1 MQNLN
6 IHSAYLLLDLIAVF
20 LLLFFAIFL
29 FSISVKPRY
38 RQILLAC
45 FFLALAFSY
54 MDGVFISLNYYFHI
68 HYPYIVH
75 LGMSFDFLV
84 GPLLLLFILSMSRAN
99 FSFKP
104 GYYLQGLPFVAH
116 ALFLLWAYL
125 QHQGQTNTPIFSREH
140 VIALTSLSSLHLLI
154 YMLLVLH
161 ELVQYK
167 TRIKKNYSDFKKHS
181 LAWLSFI
188 SCGLLV
194 AGISRWLNNITWL
207 LNPELARSMFIDFKL
222 FALSG
227 VFIFACVVVFKS
239 LKQPIFFDHNEGEK
253 QKANKLDTDTRQL
266 ILKKIQAYMKD
277 TAPYLEADFDLAA
290 LAKGID
296 TPAYRVSQVINA
308 ELQQN
313 FFDFV
318 NAYRIGESRRLL
330 KDNDKSITE
339 IMYAAGFNSKSVF
352 NTTFKKHTGLTPSQY
367 RKSPDSLQFQ

>member
-1 MQNLN
+1 MQRLN

-20 LLLFFAIFL
+20 LLLFFALFL

-68 HYPYIVH
+68 YYPYIVH

-99 FSFKP
+99 FVFKP
-104 GYYLQGLPFVAH
+104 AYCLQALPFFLH
-116 ALFLLWAYL
+116 ATFLLWAHS
-125 QHQGQTNTPIFSREH
+125 QHPGGTETAIFSREQ
-140 VIALTSLSSLHLLI
+140 VIVLTSVSSLHLLI
-154 YMLLVLH
+154 YMLLVLY
-161 ELVQYK
+161 ELMQYK
-167 TRIKKNYSDFKKHS
+167 KRIKKNYSDYKKHS

-194 AGISRWLNNITWL
+194 AGVSRWLNNITWL
-207 LNPELARSMFIDFKL
+207 LKPEIAHSIFVDFKVI
-222 FALSG
+222 AICG
-227 VFIFACVVVFKS
+227 VFVFACVVIFKS
-239 LKQPIFFDHNEGEK
+239 LKQPMFFDHSGEDK
-253 QKANKLDTDTRQL
+253 QKPNKLDKDVRL
-266 ILKKIQAYMKD
+266 AILKKIQAYMED
-277 TAPYLEADFDLAA
+277 TTPYLDADFDLAA
-290 LAKGID
+290 LAQGIN

-330 KDNDKSITE
+330 KNNDKSITE

-367 RKSPDSLQFQ
+367 RKSPEALQFQ